1 MIKNKFEDTVTL
13 CKSKFIP
20 KEDKAEIYALYT
32 YKEEK
37 RNLSEGSENEEEN
50 SLPFG
55 SYKEDAP
62 ANSKYNQEEADNGP
76 KVYEEKDYMRELIC
90 NENGEVPHMTILT
103 KTVGSIFILLMIL
116 FLYGIRAK
124 LFLID

>member
-1 MIKNKFEDTVTL
+1 MGNFGETFENVKNTAPEQFGNISQMVQEKLPTIKDSIQEQIPVINNKFEDTVTL

-62 ANSKYNQEEADNGP
+62 ANSKYNQEEADNP
-76 KVYEEKDYMRELIC
+76 KSV
-90 NENGEVPHMTILT
+90 
-103 KTVGSIFILLMIL
+103 
-116 FLYGIRAK
+116 
-124 LFLID
+124 